1 MNQYTETFTVN
12 RFKSF
17 ESITPI
23 ILDIVKGKTLVD
35 LKASTTGLS
44 TTYTVVT
51 EDPIVETQYVAKAQG
66 KGTSKYLGVYFNRG
80 KWRAKIVRKQKVLCE
95 TFETE
100 IDAAKWYDRMAI
112 KFDGPDAVVNFP
124 NTNTKVAK

>member
-1 MNQYTETFTVN
+1 MTKKAHIPVGKFSVAQV
-12 RFKSF
+12 
-17 ESITPI
+17 
-23 ILDIVKGKTLVD
+23 VKEINKHIEGRNVEGIFFNPVSLMKGTIEIHT
-35 LKASTTGLS
+35 S
-44 TTYTVVT
+44 
-51 EDPIVETQYVAKAQG
+51 DPVVETQYVAKAQG

-100 IDAAKWYDRMAI
+100 IDAAEWYDRMAI